1 VDLLP
6 GRLNQNLSE
15 AVENRA
21 SAEMSY
27 IIGRSGFWRAIGFG
41 IVAFGVGSAIGIGLY
56 GYSFVTR
63 NSDNLAMLSSALSKA
78 LSDVQV
84 RGSAV
89 GNVDIQPH
97 EIRLAKGQIIS
108 FDDNARLR
116 LDPSAK
122 IAVEGEVKVQTPTVS
137 LPQTVTPRAKSSTTP
152 TITNFTVFKSVPFE
166 KGSILTGWIF
176 LTSAQKSP
184 TTQYCYYTESAE
196 NPDVA
201 LRIDVGKDQQMEDR
215 KNIPDSFNFA
225 AAFSKCVWFRRNAQ

>member
-122 IAVEGEVKVQTPTVS
+122 I
-137 LPQTVTPRAKSSTTP
+137 
-152 TITNFTVFKSVPFE
+152 
-166 KGSILTGWIF
+166 F